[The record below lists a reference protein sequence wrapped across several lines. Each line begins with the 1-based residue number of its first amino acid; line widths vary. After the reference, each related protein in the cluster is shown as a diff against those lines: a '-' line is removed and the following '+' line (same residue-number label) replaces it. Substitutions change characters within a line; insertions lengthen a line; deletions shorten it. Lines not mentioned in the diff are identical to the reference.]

1 MVLAMGLSLLGD
13 EAAAFTAPRAGS
25 TVLHRRDMAQG
36 PPVRPQRDL
45 TRTAPARAQR
55 AHAALANQL
64 GAVDTL
70 WDRDT
75 GVPLRIWGAGLDMP
89 GSVQSGAVAARHA
102 RELLAQ
108 HLDLLAP
115 GSRIEDFELVGDD
128 LHAGVRSLGFAQRFA
143 GRPVLGGQL
152 SFRFKHGRL
161 IAVASEAL
169 PDVRAALAP
178 AVISDDL
185 ARARATAW
193 ILADLAATATATAV
207 DGPFILP
214 ILVSGQ
220 RPRYREV
227 VRVTVDA
234 QSPLGRYA
242 VFLDSATGDPVARD
256 PLLHFASGTVAF
268 RVPQR
273 GPQGNRVDLP
283 APRLGVFVNGLG
295 TTTDAAGQVTFADGQ
310 NAAVIAGVQ
319 GDLVALLND
328 SGPVATTDLSLPPG
342 GIALWTD
349 PGEQTEAQLSAYIHA
364 NVVKSR
370 VRSIDPTFAYLDQ
383 QLQVTV
389 NIQDIC
395 NAFSDGDS
403 INFFLSG
410 EGCEN
415 TALLADVVYHEFGH
429 SVHQQGLIPGVG
441 QFEGAL
447 SEGIA
452 DYLSATITND
462 AGLARGFFV
471 AEPDE
476 PLRQLDP
483 VGDEWHWPDD
493 LTGEVH
499 DDGRIIGG
507 TLWDLR
513 TALITKLGPAAGI
526 ARTDH
531 IWFQS
536 IRRAVDIPTMY
547 PEALVADDDDGN
559 LANGTPNECEINL
572 AFQAHGLLGAG
583 GVSGTVTQGAP
594 APNGTP
600 VRLDLLAGAKAC
612 VDLSP
617 VGARVIM
624 RRAGVPGNDKTLDM
638 TPDPGG
644 FSAVM
649 PNADDGTLGEY
660 HIEVLFNDQSVVSFP
675 QNAADPWYQ
684 IYFGPVTP
692 LFCSSF
698 ETPQD
703 LAGWQLQGQWQQ
715 GAPQG
720 LGGDPAAAFSGQGV
734 LGVNLAGAYAPTS
747 SSTLTSPPIATQG
760 FPVVRLQYRR
770 WLGVEDGIFDAATI
784 VANNQTVWQNAF
796 GDGGS
801 TSLNHR
807 DGEWRFHD
815 VLLTDAV
822 ANDQVQL
829 QFTLQTDEFLEL
841 AGWNIDEFCVVG
853 TDESP
858 LPVGVCGDGVLDVGE
873 LCDNA
878 SNNSDVLPGA
888 CRTNC
893 QPARCGDLVVDPG
906 ELCDDGNLSPGDGCD
921 ANCLPEGPINTT
933 EVPTEGGV
941 SGDDSSSSSSG
952 PGLDGD
958 LTDRGCA
965 CDQRGGSPLG
975 HAALAGLLLLG
986 LRRRR
991 R

>member
-415 TALLADVVYHEFGH
+415 TALLADVVYHEFRP
-429 SVHQQGLIPGVG
+429 L
-441 QFEGAL
+441 GAPAGPDPRRRPIRGRP
-447 SEGIA
+447 SARGIA

-462 AGLARGFFV
+462 AGPRPRLLRRRARRAAAPARPPSATSG
-471 AEPDE
+471 
-476 PLRQLDP
+476 
-483 VGDEWHWPDD
+483 
-493 LTGEVH
+493 TGPTTSPA
-499 DDGRIIGG
+499 RSTTTAASSAARSG
-507 TLWDLR
+507 TC
-513 TALITKLGPAAGI
+513 APPLITKLGPAAGI

-547 PEALVADDDDGN
+547 PEA
-559 LANGTPNECEINL
+559 P
-572 AFQAHGLLGAG
+572 
-583 GVSGTVTQGAP
+583 
-594 APNGTP
+594 
-600 VRLDLLAGAKAC
+600 
-612 VDLSP
+612 
-617 VGARVIM
+617 
-624 RRAGVPGNDKTLDM
+624 
-638 TPDPGG
+638 
-644 FSAVM
+644 
-649 PNADDGTLGEY
+649 
-660 HIEVLFNDQSVVSFP
+660 
-675 QNAADPWYQ
+675 
-684 IYFGPVTP
+684 
-692 LFCSSF
+692 
-698 ETPQD
+698 
-703 LAGWQLQGQWQQ
+703 
-715 GAPQG
+715 
-720 LGGDPAAAFSGQGV
+720 
-734 LGVNLAGAYAPTS
+734 
-747 SSTLTSPPIATQG
+747 
-760 FPVVRLQYRR
+760 
-770 WLGVEDGIFDAATI
+770 
-784 VANNQTVWQNAF
+784 
-796 GDGGS
+796 
-801 TSLNHR
+801 
-807 DGEWRFHD
+807 
-815 VLLTDAV
+815 
-822 ANDQVQL
+822 
-829 QFTLQTDEFLEL
+829 
-841 AGWNIDEFCVVG
+841 
-853 TDESP
+853 
-858 LPVGVCGDGVLDVGE
+858 
-873 LCDNA
+873 
-878 SNNSDVLPGA
+878 
-888 CRTNC
+888 
-893 QPARCGDLVVDPG
+893 
-906 ELCDDGNLSPGDGCD
+906 
-921 ANCLPEGPINTT
+921 
-933 EVPTEGGV
+933 
-941 SGDDSSSSSSG
+941 
-952 PGLDGD
+952 
-958 LTDRGCA
+958 
-965 CDQRGGSPLG
+965 
-975 HAALAGLLLLG
+975 
-986 LRRRR
+986 RRRR
-991 R
+991 RRRQPRQRHPQ